1 MPEERESINPMVISG
16 AILEEEGSD
25 YNDHYLSP
33 RTEFLNLIFKKK

>member
-16 AILEEEGSD
+16 AILEKEGAD

-33 RTEFLNLIFKKK
+33 RTEFLKLIFKKK